1 MPTARCCRGPRPC
14 CTARRP
20 SCGPLL
26 SSPLR
31 TRNLEAS
38 EASCVPR
45 LPLRGMQTRSC
56 RVHTTEAREV
66 RFLLTDHSA
75 FEVLGGQN
83 AAQVLPE
90 HTLCF
95 FFFAQR

>member
-1 MPTARCCRGPRPC
+1 M
-14 CTARRP
+14 
-20 SCGPLL
+20 
-26 SSPLR
+26 
-31 TRNLEAS
+31 
-38 EASCVPR
+38 PR
-45 LPLRGMQTRSC
+45 LPLRGMQMRSC

-95 FFFAQR
+95 FFLLSVSLWVADSGWQR

>member
-1 MPTARCCRGPRPC
+1 M
-14 CTARRP
+14 
-20 SCGPLL
+20 
-26 SSPLR
+26 
-31 TRNLEAS
+31 
-38 EASCVPR
+38 PR

-95 FFFAQR
+95 FFCSALVSGLQTQAGSVSEALAWTPTEDLFISSGLGL